1 MRAQRYCKPAASSIF
16 GGCVHIAIVEELFF
30 GLCELFSVYF
40 GCILVF
46 KLKYISNFVH
56 RQFRYVN
63 IAWLS
68 VCLMVSLDFLKT

>member
-1 MRAQRYCKPAASSIF
+1 M
-16 GGCVHIAIVEELFF
+16 HIAIAEELFF

-46 KLKYISNFVH
+46 LVEIELFLISFIESFVIH
-56 RQFRYVN
+56 

-68 VCLMVSLDFLKT
+68 VCLMVSLDYMKT